1 MLPPRPILRLG
12 WAIHRTLFR
21 LSGGRLGTGRPAAAG
36 TLGTLFLLTRG
47 RTTGRVR
54 RNGLF
59 YLDDGRNLVVVAS
72 NAGAEHDPAWWHNLQ
87 ATPKAAVE
95 IGVTTLSVVG
105 RAATP
110 EERARLWPI
119 IVTASSQY
127 RVYET
132 ATSRP
137 IPVVILEPAD
147 PGPGG

>member
-21 LSGGRLGTGRPAAAG
+21 LSGGRLGTARPTATG
-36 TLGTLFLLTRG
+36 KLGTLFLLTRG
-47 RTTGRVR
+47 RTSGQIR

-59 YLDDGRNLVVVAS
+59 YLDDGRNLVVIAS
-72 NAGAEHDPAWWHNLQ
+72 NAGADHHPAWWRNLQ
-87 ATPKAAVE
+87 VTPRAKVE

-110 EERARLWPI
+110 EERARLWPL
-119 IVTASSQY
+119 VVKASSQY
-127 RVYET
+127 GVYE
-132 ATSRP
+132 ATTTRQ